1 MRPLLL
7 GGAFANVLLVFI
19 NTTLEVGWE
28 YLVMNVV
35 CCILCYIGYVNTFK
49 EDEE

>member
-1 MRPLLL
+1 MRALLL

-19 NTTLEVGWE
+19 NTTLEAGWE